1 MKLSTKMHMDSKYM
15 HVFQES
21 WSLLVKNVKHISL
34 QIGTCKCMTTVYF
47 NLFILYALMYIEDG
61 NHFIK

>member
-1 MKLSTKMHMDSKYM
+1 MDSKYM

-21 WSLLVKNVKHISL
+21 WSLLVKNVEHISL

-47 NLFILYALMYIEDG
+47 NLVILYALMYIEDG
-61 NHFIK
+61 NHFIE